1 MADNPSIGNLYVKF
15 SEPYDGNP
23 SVTEMFGA
31 LSVTSQFK
39 LSMHLNTGGSTQKL
53 MEHLKN
59 AGVLDSVTEA
69 ITYDFLCSDA
79 SLPGLSFNLS
89 QEMGNHQGVIEPF
102 PTAKIYPP
110 LDVTFYVD
118 KDFKVIR
125 LFEEWMNFI
134 NPLYQQNGQRA
145 EPQRGGMGRYNAR
158 NQFFRLRYPEDYK
171 RIISITKFERNFR
184 VKNTNVTRS
193 TPTVTYRLIDAFPT
207 NVNSIPVTY
216 EGSTITKTTVSFA
229 YSRYVMGAN
238 EGYEND

>member
-1 MADNPSIGNLYVKF
+1 MADNPEIGNLYVKF
-15 SEPYDGNP
+15 NEPYDGAP
-23 SVTEMFGA
+23 SVSEMLGA

-39 LSMHLNTGGSTQKL
+39 LSMHLTSGGAAGSLTDY
-53 MEHLKN
+53 LKK
-59 AGVLDSVTEA
+59 AGVLDTPAEA

-102 PTAKIYPP
+102 PLAKIYPP

-118 KDFKVIR
+118 KNFKVIR

-134 NPLYQQNGQRA
+134 NPLHLENGQPA
-145 EPQRGGMGRYNAR
+145 EPRIGGMGIYNAR

-171 RIISITKFERNFR
+171 KIISITKFERNFR
-184 VKNTNVTRS
+184 VKNTNVTRA
-193 TPTVTYRLIDAFPT
+193 TPSVTYRLIDAFPT

-229 YSRYVMGAN
+229 YSRYVMDVN